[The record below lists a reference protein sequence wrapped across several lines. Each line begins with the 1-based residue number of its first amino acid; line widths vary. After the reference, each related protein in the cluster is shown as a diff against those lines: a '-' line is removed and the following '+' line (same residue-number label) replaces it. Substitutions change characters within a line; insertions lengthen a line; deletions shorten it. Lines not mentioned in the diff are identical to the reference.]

1 LFLDKKEFKEYW
13 YETGTP
19 TFLIEQIKK
28 KSNDLEP
35 FAKSQEVGMA
45 VLKGDGSDNV
55 ETIALLFQTGYLTVK
70 KKGLMERGSIYTL
83 DFPNFEVKNAFLTS
97 LIKAYMNKESREVER
112 ANENICEKIKR
123 KDAKGLEESL
133 RILFASIPYDLHI
146 GKEAYYHSLFLM
158 MMRLNGYEVEGE
170 VHTDKGR
177 IDAVLKKGNDVIV
190 VKIKYSK
197 EQTTEEMIKEAME
210 QIKDRKYYE
219 KYVENEVSLLGIG
232 FGKGKEIG
240 CRFERV

>member
-1 LFLDKKEFKEYW
+1 MSKEELLEKIKYFYNGYSWDGKTYVYNPFSTLLFLDKKEFKEYW

-112 ANENICEKIKR
+112 AN
-123 KDAKGLEESL
+123 
-133 RILFASIPYDLHI
+133 
-146 GKEAYYHSLFLM
+146 
-158 MMRLNGYEVEGE
+158 
-170 VHTDKGR
+170 
-177 IDAVLKKGNDVIV
+177 
-190 VKIKYSK
+190 
-197 EQTTEEMIKEAME
+197 
-210 QIKDRKYYE
+210 
-219 KYVENEVSLLGIG
+219 
-232 FGKGKEIG
+232 
-240 CRFERV
+240 